1 MGRRRPFRPLRQGF
15 EALALRGLGLIAR
28 ILPFELAGDL
38 GALIG
43 RGAHALLAR
52 RRAIAMENLSRA
64 LGPEPGGVPAAILV
78 RRVFEQIG
86 RSFVEFLALPAQSPE
101 RILTRV
107 DFEGFEP
114 AATLAKEGRG
124 AVLLTG
130 HFGNWELFGAAMRA
144 RCGSMKYVLPR
155 QTNPASDAYLNQV
168 RARLGIEAIPIGLG
182 MRGAVR
188 SLRAGTFV
196 AMLPDQDARGVGVH
210 VEFFGRPASTPSG
223 PARIAMSADVPILV
237 GVLERAGRGRFRG
250 RMIRVLIPDPAAPR
264 DEEVYRLTAEVTRA
278 LEEAIRERP
287 DHWYWIHRRWKTPP
301 PQTASV
307 PSPAASP
314 PAVPQPAVR
323 K

>member
-1 MGRRRPFRPLRQGF
+1 MGRRRPFRPLRQGV
-15 EALALRGLGLIAR
+15 EALALRGLGFVAR
-28 ILPFELAGDL
+28 MLPFELAGDL

-52 RRAIAMENLSRA
+52 RRAIALENLTRA
-64 LGPEPGGVPAAILV
+64 LGPEPGGVPAALVV

-101 RILTRV
+101 QILARV

-114 AATLAKEGRG
+114 FAALSREGRG
-124 AVLLTG
+124 AVILTG
-130 HFGNWELFGAAMRA
+130 HFGNWELFGAAARA
-144 RCGSMKYVLPR
+144 RFGNVAYVLPH
-155 QTNPASDAYLNQV
+155 QTNAASDAYLNQV
-168 RARLGIEAIPIGLG
+168 RARLGIEAIPIGIG

-188 SLRAGTFV
+188 SLREGTYV

-223 PARIAMSADVPILV
+223 PARIAMSADVPILT
-237 GVLERAGRGRFRG
+237 GVLERTGRGRFRA
-250 RMIRVLIPDPAAPR
+250 RMLCVLTPDPARER
-264 DEEVYRLTAEVTRA
+264 DEEAFRLTAEVTRA
-278 LEEAIRERP
+278 LEGAIRERP

-301 PQTASV
+301 PLA
-307 PSPAASP
+307 AASR
-314 PAVPQPAVR
+314 PATPQPALR